1 MPSSFV
7 RRTAGPLL
15 FLLVAGTYASRP
27 AAAQSVADSP
37 RLQPPRSHLNQP
49 FTAPI
54 LLMGYL
60 GLGQGQGSEAAGA
73 GPAYGG
79 EIIFKPGSAAGF
91 LDFLYDWNCGLVLQV
106 DYQDLEGNDSVL
118 SGDGLVRRYLRDRGP
133 GSTEVRLFLGLG
145 LGATRFSE
153 PGSNGTLFDTY
164 WSGLAEAGQ
173 EWLTESGFCFMLRV
187 QYRLLLL
194 QDHFHDTWHL
204 TAGVGLPFPQL

>member
-1 MPSSFV
+1 MPSSLV
-7 RRTAGPLL
+7 RLNSGLILLLLLLATA
-15 FLLVAGTYASRP
+15 P

-60 GLGQGQGSEAAGA
+60 GLGQCPDSGNESA

-79 EIIFKPGSAAGF
+79 EVVFKPGSAANF

-106 DYQDLEGNDSVL
+106 DYQDLEGQDSVL
-118 SGDGLVRRYLRDRGP
+118 SGDGLVRRYFRDRGP

-153 PGSNGTLFDTY
+153 PGSGGTLSDTY

-173 EWLTESGFCFMLRV
+173 EWLTEGGFCFVLRA

-194 QDHFHDTWHL
+194 QDHFHDAWHL
-204 TAGVGLPFPQL
+204 TAGVGLPFPLL